1 MVLKSLSGLL
11 LVALATCSQ
20 AGVVINGTRVIYR
33 QADGEAVVQL
43 RNTDSG
49 PLLVQAWIDDGD
61 VRAKV
66 ESLDMPFTLVPS
78 VARID
83 PSRGQAIRILQT
95 RNDLPVD
102 RESLLWLNVL
112 EIPPKPSRMLAEGQ
126 NLLQLSFRS
135 RIKLFYR
142 PKELESSP
150 EDALKQLRFA
160 IGRNADGEP
169 EVVVYNPSPYHV
181 TFRSLTLRED
191 RDGPVVAALDDGA
204 SERMVG
210 PVGELSV
217 PLRWKSGTPVSTANV
232 QVFFTAINDQGGDTR
247 LQQGARR

>member
-11 LVALATCSQ
+11 LVALATWSQ

-160 IGRNADGEP
+160 IGRNAKGDP

-191 RDGPVVAALDDGA
+191 RDGPVAAALDDGA